1 MAQAGAWWHAALAT
15 RGTALPQRRC
25 PPPPHELPS
34 TQSSVALFTASPRP
48 ALLPSLFP
56 TVPKTLVMNQYGFTL
71 FVGVLI
77 DTFIM
82 RSIVVPASICF
93 LGDMPGR
100 RVNWWPRRVPE
111 VLLSNAAEEAR
122 LMAGHWTPVDE
133 APAPGGEGGEGAE
146 VSAEDAAGDVSK
158 PAPGSSTG
166 VVAFA

>member
-1 MAQAGAWWHAALAT
+1 MVARALAS
-15 RGTALPQRRC
+15 LPQRRC
-25 PPPPHELPS
+25 PPPHVLPCA
-34 TQSSVALFTASPRP
+34 QSSIALLIASPHP
-48 ALLPSLFP
+48 ALLPSLFL
-56 TVPKTLVMNQYGFTL
+56 VPKTLVMNQYGFTL
-71 FVGVLI
+71 FVGVLV

-93 LGDMPGR
+93 LGDVPGR

-111 VLLSNAAEEAR
+111 VLHSDAAEEAR

-146 VSAEDAAGDVSK
+146 ASAEDAAEDVSK

-166 VVAFA
+166 VVAFS